1 MVGDRRRGRVVVS
14 KPLIQ
19 SVIGYDCE
27 VSTPNGPAI
36 QGHILARWMDEAQKR
51 FDAWLEEHD
60 RQVAERAWDE
70 AAEID
75 AGCHDCIDLNGYTN
89 PYRDAN
95 PNPR

>member
-1 MVGDRRRGRVVVS
+1 MS

-19 SVIGYDCE
+19 NVIGYDCE
-27 VSTPNGPAI
+27 VSTPNGPAVH
-36 QGHILARWMDEAQKR
+36 GFILARWMDDAQKR
-51 FDAWLEEHD
+51 FDAWLKEHD

-70 AAEID
+70 CRQYIYDGLGDDAID
-75 AGCHDCIDLNGYTN
+75 SYLNEGN